1 MLRTA
6 FIFALALT
14 SLLGLPVAMAASLGG
29 SQENVEA
36 IVKPNFAPIDVSD
49 FLARR

>member
-6 FIFALALT
+6 FIISLALV
-14 SLLGLPVAMAASLGG
+14 SILGLPVAMAATLGG
-29 SQENVEA
+29 SQESVEA

>member
-6 FIFALALT
+6 FIIALAIGFVA
-14 SLLGLPVAMAASLGG
+14 GLPLAMAATIGG

-36 IVKPNFAPIDVSD
+36 IVKPNFAPDL
-49 FLARR
+49 FLK

>member
-6 FIFALALT
+6 FIIALAIGFVV
-14 SLLGLPVAMAASLGG
+14 GLPLAMAASVGG

-36 IVKPNFAPIDVSD
+36 IVKHNFAPIDVKD
-49 FLARR
+49 FLRR